1 MAEQSHP
8 EGVHGHHH
16 PPQDKRRQLHRIAR
30 AIGHLQHVK
39 GMIER
44 DEDCAAVLIQLSA
57 VRAAITNLGKEITN
71 EHIGHC
77 IAHAIREGDTGAI
90 EEFQKAIET
99 FFR

>member
-1 MAEQSHP
+1 MTEHSQGA
-8 EGVHGHHH
+8 HGHHH
-16 PPQDKRRQLHRIAR
+16 SPEEKRRQLHRIAR

-57 VRAAITNLGKEITN
+57 VRAAITNLGKEITH

-77 IAHAIREGDTGAI
+77 IAHAIREGDQRAV
-90 EEFQKAIET
+90 EDFQKAIKT

>member
-8 EGVHGHHH
+8 EAVHGHHH
-16 PPQDKRRQLHRIAR
+16 SPEAKRRQLHRIAR

-44 DEDCAAVLIQLSA
+44 DEDCAAVLVQLSA
-57 VRAAITNLGKEITN
+57 VRAAVTNLGKEITK

-77 IAHAIREGDTGAI
+77 ITHAVREGDMRAI
-90 EEFQKAIET
+90 EEFQKAIDT
-99 FFR
+99 LFR